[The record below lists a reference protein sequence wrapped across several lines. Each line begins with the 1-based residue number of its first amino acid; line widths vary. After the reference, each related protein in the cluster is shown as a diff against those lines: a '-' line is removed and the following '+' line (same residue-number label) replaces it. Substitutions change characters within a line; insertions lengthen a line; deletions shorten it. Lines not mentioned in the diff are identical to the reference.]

1 MAKPM
6 PWRRRSTVAEAGDTD
21 LGSDLPRTTA
31 RADDDEP
38 PSTATGARRRVADAT
53 PLLLLRAAHAKQGLL
68 TAAGLAAA
76 AAISGRPAREV
87 GVVLATVLVGQTI
100 LGWHNDLVDRERDR
114 RHDLPG
120 KPIAQGLLD
129 PGTAWFALLCAVLLV
144 VPLSVATGVT
154 AGLCYLAS
162 LALGML
168 GKLVLRRGLLS
179 WLPWA
184 ASFALYPAYLSY
196 GGWGGADTGSAPEP
210 VMVVLAAFLGIGV
223 HLLVSLWGL
232 VPDNADGWRTLPL
245 RLGLRLGAS
254 RLLVVTTVYLLL
266 VVGALGVVGT
276 QVGLAR

>member
-6 PWRRRSTVAEAGDTD
+6 PWRRRTTVVEAGDTGPAPVPPAFPFPVD
-21 LGSDLPRTTA
+21 PPAPEGPTQPR
-31 RADDDEP
+31 
-38 PSTATGARRRVADAT
+38 RRRVADAV
-53 PLLLLRAAHAKQGLL
+53 PLLLLRAAHGKQALL
-68 TAAGLAAA
+68 TAAGVALAAA
-76 AAISGRPAREV
+76 VAGRPGREV
-87 GVVLATVLVGQTI
+87 GVVFATVLVGQCI
-100 LGWHNDLVDRERDR
+100 LGWHNDLVDRDRDR

-162 LALGML
+162 LAIGMVGNL
-168 GKLVLRRGLLS
+168 ALRRGLLS

-223 HLLVSLWGL
+223 HVLRAVWGL
-232 VPDNADGWRTLPL
+232 VPDNADGWRSLPL

-254 RLLVVTTVYLLL
+254 RLLTVTTIYLLL
-266 VVGALGVVGT
+266 VLGGLCVAGV
-276 QVGLAR
+276 QVGLSR

>member
-21 LGSDLPRTTA
+21 LGTDLPHTA
-31 RADDDEP
+31 AHPDDDEP
-38 PSTATGARRRVADAT
+38 PGTAPGRRRVADAT
-53 PLLLLRAAHAKQGLL
+53 PLLLLRAAHAKQGVL
-68 TAAGLAAA
+68 TAVGLAAA
-76 AAISGRPAREV
+76 AAISGRPAREA

-154 AGLCYLAS
+154 AGLCYLVS
-162 LALGML
+162 LAIGML
-168 GKLVLRRGLLS
+168 GNLVLRRGLLS

-184 ASFALYPAYLSY
+184 ASYALYPAYLSY

-232 VPDNADGWRTLPL
+232 VPDNADGWRSLPL

-254 RLLVVTTVYLLL
+254 RLLTVATVYLLL
-266 VVGALGVVGT
+266 VLGALGVVGI

>member
-1 MAKPM
+1 M
-6 PWRRRSTVAEAGDTD
+6 PWQRRRTASEAPETDPGAESTPAAPVAA
-21 LGSDLPRTTA
+21 
-31 RADDDEP
+31 DEP
-38 PSTATGARRRVADAT
+38 PAPAPRRRVADAT

-76 AAISGRPAREV
+76 AAISGRPGREAGLV
-87 GVVLATVLVGQTI
+87 FATVLVGQTI
-100 LGWHNDLVDRERDR
+100 LGWHNDLVDRDRDR
-114 RHDLPG
+114 RHDRPG
-120 KPIAQGLLD
+120 KPVAQGLLD
-129 PGTAWFALLCAVLLV
+129 PGTVWFALLCAVLLV
-144 VPLSVATGVT
+144 VPLSVSTGVR
-154 AGLCYLAS
+154 AGLFYLAS
-162 LALGML
+162 LGVGML
-168 GKLVLRRGLLS
+168 ANLVLRRGVLS

-184 ASFALYPAYLSY
+184 VSYALYPAYLSY

-254 RLLVVTTVYLLL
+254 RLLSVTSVYLVL
-266 VVGALGVVGT
+266 VLVGLGAVGA

>member
-6 PWRRRSTVAEAGDTD
+6 PWQRRRTATEARETDPGPAPSHPTAPVAA
-21 LGSDLPRTTA
+21 
-31 RADDDEP
+31 DEP
-38 PSTATGARRRVADAT
+38 PAAPQRRRVADAT
-53 PLLLLRAAHAKQGLL
+53 PLLLLRAAHAKQGVL

-76 AAISGRPAREV
+76 AGISGRPGREV
-87 GVVLATVLVGQTI
+87 GVVFATVLVGQTI
-100 LGWHNDLVDRERDR
+100 LGWHNDLVDRDRDR
-114 RHDLPG
+114 RHDRPG
-120 KPIAQGLLD
+120 KPVAQGLLD
-129 PGTAWFALLCAVLLV
+129 PGTVWFALLCAVLLV
-144 VPLSVATGVT
+144 VPLSVATGVR
-154 AGLCYLAS
+154 AGLFYLAS
-162 LALGML
+162 LAVGML
-168 GKLVLRRGLLS
+168 ANLVLRRGLLS

-184 ASFALYPAYLSY
+184 LSYALYPAYLSY

-254 RLLVVTTVYLLL
+254 RLLSVTSAYLLL
-266 VVGALGVVGT
+266 VLVALAVVGA